1 LRDLPETGRPSV
13 IAATAS
19 PWKFPVTML
28 RALTGKTVS
37 DEFAA
42 AGGLAAL
49 TGETPALA
57 DLKNAPILHDAVTF
71 RDTVPETI
79 CRTFSL

>member
-1 LRDLPETGRPSV
+1 
-13 IAATAS
+13 
-19 PWKFPVTML
+19 ML

-49 TGETPALA
+49 TGETPALV

-71 RDTVPETI
+71 RDTVPDAI